1 MAGPT
6 ASPPAAAPGA
16 PPAPPDPGAAST
28 PPAANAPP
36 PGAPTSADLG
46 PRLVEANARIEQ
58 LVGVKLELEGKL
70 EKAESAT
77 LAQKE
82 EVARLQSLLAQ
93 MSRSQLPALG
103 EGAFELG
110 DAATIMGAPDND
122 AKLDR
127 VHAVAGD
134 VLAVG
139 LKPTVLKKLKETL
152 KGKARVWVTDEATL
166 DELRELKLLR
176 N

>member
-1 MAGPT
+1 MPDETKKSPLPAHDT
-6 ASPPAAAPGA
+6 QLASPPPPAQNGPPPGA
-16 PPAPPDPGAAST
+16 PPA
-28 PPAANAPP
+28 
-36 PGAPTSADLG
+36 ADLG

-58 LVGVKLELEGKL
+58 LVGVKIELESKL
-70 EKAESAT
+70 EKSEAAT

-82 EVARLQSLLAQ
+82 EVARLQGLLSQ
-93 MSRSQLPALG
+93 MARSQLPALG

-127 VHAVAGD
+127 IHAVAGD

-176 N
+176 A